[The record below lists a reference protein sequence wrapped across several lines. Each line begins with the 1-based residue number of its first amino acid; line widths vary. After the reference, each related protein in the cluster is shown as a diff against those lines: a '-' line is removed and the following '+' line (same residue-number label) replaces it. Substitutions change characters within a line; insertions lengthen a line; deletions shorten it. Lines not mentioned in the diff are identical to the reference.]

1 MSHILIAED
10 DADIADLVAHH
21 LGKAG
26 HSTEVIG
33 SGPEALSRVRAS
45 KPDVLILDLMLP
57 GMDGLDICRSLRS
70 DPRTADVTIIMLTAR
85 GEETDRIVGLEV
97 GADDYVSKPFSPKE
111 LVARV
116 GAVQRRVVRSIAAPP
131 PSLTYGTVS
140 VDVDRHTVLADRL
153 EVRLTALEFRLLQ
166 YLLEH
171 RGRVLTRDRLLSDV
185 WGYSYTG
192 NTRTVDVHIRRLREK
207 IPTLAGAIETVKQFG
222 YMLTVP
228 AP

>member
-21 LGKAG
+21 LSKAG

-57 GMDGLDICRSLRS
+57 GMDGLDICRSLRA

-116 GAVQRRVVRSIAAPP
+116 GAVQRRVVRSSAASS
-131 PSLTYGTVS
+131 PSLKYGTVS
-140 VDVDRHTVLADRL
+140 VDVDRHIVMADDR
-153 EVRLTALEFRLLQ
+153 EMRLTALEFRLLQ

-171 RGRVLTRDRLLSDV
+171 RGRVLSRDRLLTDV

-192 NTRTVDVHIRRLREK
+192 STRTVDVHIRRLREK

>member
-21 LGKAG
+21 LSKAG

-33 SGPEALSRVRAS
+33 SGPEALARVRAF

-70 DPRTADVTIIMLTAR
+70 DPRTVDVTIIMLTAR

-116 GAVQRRVVRSIAAPP
+116 GAVQRRVVRSIATPS

-140 VDVDRHTVLADRL
+140 VDVDRHTVMADRL

>member
-21 LGKAG
+21 LSKAG

-57 GMDGLDICRSLRS
+57 GMDGLDVCRALRA

-116 GAVQRRVVRSIAAPP
+116 GAVQRRVVRTIAASS

-140 VDVDRHTVLADRL
+140 VDVDRHTVMADHL

>member
-1 MSHILIAED
+1 MGHILIAED

-33 SGPEALSRVRAS
+33 SGPETLSRVRAS

-57 GMDGLDICRSLRS
+57 GMDGLDICRSLRA
-70 DPRTADVTIIMLTAR
+70 DPQTADVTIIMLTAR

-116 GAVQRRVVRSIAAPP
+116 GAVQRRVVRSIAASS

-140 VDVDRHTVLADRL
+140 VDVDRHTVMADRL

>member
-21 LGKAG
+21 LSKAG
-26 HSTEVIG
+26 HSTEVIS

-57 GMDGLDICRSLRS
+57 GMDGLDICRSLRA

-85 GEETDRIVGLEV
+85 GEETDRVVGLEV

-116 GAVQRRVVRSIAAPP
+116 GAVQRRVVRSIAASS

-140 VDVDRHTVLADRL
+140 VDVDRHTVMADDR

-207 IPTLAGAIETVKQFG
+207 IPTLATAIETVKQFG
-222 YMLTVP
+222 YILTVP
-228 AP
+228 AQ